1 MSVTNLAIFIQ
12 RQPVVDA
19 EGLWT
24 KMFDPP
30 RYGPPTPELI
40 DLPSVGLDGTTGI
53 YPGIRANPVPS
64 VMRAAGY
71 IVPLGAVG
79 AAPPYTVIRSL
90 MHGIAIGTW
99 DQGVV
104 GRPSILQ
111 WFLFADDQL
120 AGGPDALGNDFN
132 SPQLPAPT
140 YRAPRGAICH
150 NLTACQGP
158 PPHTIHWHGIEP
170 TPMNDG
176 VGHCSFEVQGSYTY
190 QWQPNF
196 IGTYF
201 YHCHRNTMQHFEF
214 GLSGLMPFH
223 PPDAWFASIAS
234 VTDVPTGAVTLN
246 ATPIGAGRDGKFR
259 TAANLSFSGLP
270 AFPGYIPGDP
280 VQGVNIPDP
289 WNGNPFLKFPTH
301 PHAYTVPYDVEALWA
316 VDDRDSVW
324 SALAPD
330 PFTTFPQLGNTPGV
344 DDQFALRAG
353 INNFFNFNDFNA
365 DYWFVTGVP
374 VPGPKGSVGANGV
387 LINPSG
393 VSVAHQGTGGGL
405 PVGPRGV
412 GVIPPQI
419 NSGMSNTQVAIAA
432 NRGETVFIRCLCSA
446 YNSVRT
452 TFPVDVVIIEWD
464 GRALGVPPLNRY
476 TRPVLIPAGTPITHS
491 TARRWGVILNVPL
504 SANPVHTPVQVDFLE
519 TRSSQFS
526 PNGPISLTGGGEV
539 LMTAFIPFDI
549 N

>member
-1 MSVTNLAIFIQ
+1 MPLPNSGITIP

-19 EGLWT
+19 EGLWC

-30 RYGPPTPELI
+30 RYGPPTPELL
-40 DLPSVGLDGTTGI
+40 DLTRIGLSGTPDPTTGL
-53 YPGIRANPVPS
+53 PLGVRANPVPS
-64 VMRAAGY
+64 VMIAAGMMN
-71 IVPLGAVG
+71 PLTTI
-79 AAPPYTVIRSL
+79 PYTAQRSL
-90 MHGIAIGTW
+90 MHGFAIPTW
-99 DQGVV
+99 DQGTP

-111 WFLFADDQL
+111 FFLFADDNL
-120 AGGPDALGNDFN
+120 LGGPVLAPFSG
-132 SPQLPAPT
+132 PQFPAPT
-140 YRAPRGAICH
+140 YRAPRGVICH
-150 NLTACQGP
+150 NHTDCQGP

-176 VGHCSFEVQGSYTY
+176 VGHCSFEVQGSYIY

-214 GLSGLMPFH
+214 GLAGIMPFH
-223 PPDAWFASIAS
+223 PPDAWFASINPAS
-234 VTDVPTGAVTLN
+234 VPGSMATGTISLIPGY
-246 ATPIGAGRDGKFR
+246 PIGHGRPEPGFPLGRYR

-270 AFPGYIPGDP
+270 SFPGYIPGHS
-280 VQGVNIPDP
+280 VQGVNVPDP
-289 WNGNPFLKFPTH
+289 WAGDPFLKFPTD
-301 PHAYTVPYDVEALWA
+301 PHAFTVPYDVEAIWV

-330 PFTTFPQLGNTPGV
+330 PFTTFPQFGNTPGV

-353 INNFFNFNDFNA
+353 VNGFFNFNDFNA
-365 DYWFVTGVP
+365 DYWYVTGVP
-374 VPGPKGSVGANGV
+374 VPAEKGGSAT
-387 LINPSG
+387 IDPSG
-393 VSVAHQGTGGGL
+393 PSTVDGGTGGGL

-412 GVIPPQI
+412 GVIPPQL
-419 NSGMSNTQVAIAA
+419 NSGVSNTQIAVAA
-432 NRGETVFIRCLCSA
+432 NRGETVFIRNLCAA
-446 YNSVRT
+446 YNSCRT

-476 TRPVLIPAGTPITHS
+476 TRPQLVPANTPIVHS
-491 TARRWGVILNVPL
+491 TARRWGAILNVPVT
-504 SANPVHTPVQVDFLE
+504 SPAVHTPVKIEFLD
-519 TRSSQFS
+519 TRSV
-526 PNGPISLTGGGEV
+526 GLSLTGGGDV